1 MDSCRYQ
8 KRRGGKFDRFSV
20 QIYPDYDMGSGEEEE
35 ENNSWDFG
43 FGSNQFQGMD
53 TTSDYFDYSQFL
65 NDPSMYTDSLYNKD
79 EFEEYFEEPEEI
91 SNDDHFLNDISL
103 GNEQKQFLGEPDEHL
118 ENQAFKRTRGQK
130 KQARFYLKERCELFG
145 ELNRMIQAKATHS
158 KE

>member
-20 QIYPDYDMGSGEEEE
+20 QIYPDYDMGSGEEED
-35 ENNSWDFG
+35 ENNSLDFG

-65 NDPSMYTDSLYNKD
+65 NDPSMFTDALYEKD
-79 EFEEYFEEPEEI
+79 EFEEYFDEPEEI
-91 SNDDHFLNDISL
+91 SHDDRFLNDISL
-103 GNEQKQFLGEPDEHL
+103 ENEQKQFLGEPNEQL

-130 KQARFYLKERCELFG
+130 KQARFYLKECCEIYG
-145 ELNRMIQAKATHS
+145 EKDKNVQTKAMHS
-158 KE
+158 